1 MARTSRRAEIIGSST
16 NQLKAQSLTKWSID
30 SCAQGAGCVKG
41 LVIHYFKGR
50 DALLAESA
58 RALVEERAER
68 WRVALDAGGIG
79 ALDLLWDELV
89 RAATD
94 GSGRALLELRFA
106 RTAGAG
112 FTLAQATDLVE
123 RLARALDTSR
133 DDLPAPAA
141 LSPILE
147 GYILALMESA
157 DPEGVKEAFFRYWL
171 TYVK

>member
-1 MARTSRRAEIIGSST
+1 MARPSRRAEIIGSSA
-16 NQLKAQSLTKWSID
+16 NQLKSQSLTNWSID
-30 SCAQGAGCVKG
+30 ACAQGAGCVKG

-50 DALLAESA
+50 EPLLAESA
-58 RALVEERAER
+58 HALISERAER
-68 WRVALDAGGIG
+68 WRIALDAGGIG

-106 RTAGAG
+106 GTAGAG
-112 FTLAQATDLVE
+112 FTLAQATDLAE
-123 RLARALDTSR
+123 RLARALDTPR

-141 LSPILE
+141 LGPILE

-171 TYVK
+171 TFVK

>member
-1 MARTSRRAEIIGSST
+1 MARPSRRAEIIRSSLSL
-16 NQLKAQSLTKWSID
+16 LKAQTLTKWSID
-30 SCAQGAGCVKG
+30 ACAQRADCVKG
-41 LVIHYFKGR
+41 LVIHYFKTREG
-50 DALLAESA
+50 LLAESA
-58 RALVEERAER
+58 GALVAERAER
-68 WRVALDAGGIG
+68 WRAALDTAGID
-79 ALDLLWDELV
+79 ALDRLWDELA

-106 RTAGAG
+106 GTAGAG

-123 RLARALDTSR
+123 RLARTLDTPP
-133 DDLPAPAA
+133 DELPAPAA
-141 LSPILE
+141 LGPILE

>member
-1 MARTSRRAEIIGSST
+1 MTT
-16 NQLKAQSLTKWSID
+16 WSID
-30 SCAQGAGCVKG
+30 SCAREAKCVKG
-41 LVIHYFKGR
+41 LVIHYFR
-50 DALLAESA
+50 TREALLAESA
-58 RALVEERAER
+58 GALIAERALR
-68 WRVALDAGGIG
+68 WSAALNTPGVDALDR
-79 ALDLLWDELV
+79 LWDELA

-106 RTAGAG
+106 GTAGAG

-123 RLARALDTSR
+123 RLARALDTPR
-133 DDLPAPAA
+133 DELPAPAA
-141 LSPILE
+141 LGPILE